1 MKRKLILLCVIF
13 SAFASLT
20 ISAKDMMAPIT
31 SGWKIQFGDNKSW
44 AAMPFSEAASW
55 QDAELPGTITIGDNG
70 DRFWLKSKVT
80 IPHSL
85 AGQDVYLEL
94 GRSTAALEIY
104 VDGIL
109 MNTHGTI
116 DPQFNI
122 SHVSNTL
129 AYIPAAAIKND
140 AVEITIRC
148 RSGSTHVVFEQFYLV
163 DSARYFKTKLYQNFL
178 NNTVYYMMAAI
189 CMFIG
194 LYFLFQFFSDNKEK
208 SSRSFSMMLF
218 TVSIYF
224 FDMATGKT
232 FIPFIWQITCARFC
246 LVCSMACLSV
256 FICQFFKRPYKL
268 VRKVAVGILIIVA
281 AAYIYASKSLLLSE
295 KVFTFS
301 LLPIFGSI
309 IFMFVIVIKEVLAH
323 SKNAKKILVGI
334 SIALL
339 FGVHDIVYQIR
350 GAIPFA
356 WLQGF
361 AFFFIDATMFF
372 VVAVENIQNKHKI
385 TEFIDTTSR
394 QRDKLNEVLGAAAK
408 LSAETMEISVSLDES
423 VVKVAE
429 SVDLSVKE
437 TGNIASFIEQQN
449 IAVRSTSAALGN
461 LVSSVRTVNGEV
473 QTETSVME
481 EAVKET
487 KLMIDGVNQVADAI
501 TATAEFSSSLGDL
514 TKNSE
519 NDVAQLVEAMESIK
533 NASTEILGVVQI
545 VTDFAQQTNMLAM
558 NASIEAAHAG
568 ITGKGFAV
576 IAHEIKTLAAASSTQ
591 ADKIKDIVT
600 MIDSDIGKSFD
611 LSLRVKEALAKISKE
626 AVDSSCQINE
636 SVESMQVQRQAGKR
650 ISEAT
655 ATMSASALNVKKE
668 TDQQYSYSQM
678 ASSNMTELSDVAERA
693 QAAVADISNRNK
705 LLTEQTAAL
714 KKLAHRA
721 KDAAEGLNELIAK

>member
-1 MKRKLILLCVIF
+1 MKRKLILLCVFF
-13 SAFASLT
+13 SVFASLT
-20 ISAKDMMAPIT
+20 VSAKDKMEPVT
-31 SGWKIQFGDNKSW
+31 SNWKIRFGDNKIW
-44 AAMPFSEAASW
+44 ATMPFSEAASW
-55 QDAELPGTITIGDNG
+55 DDAGLPGVIAIEDKG
-70 DRFWLKSKVT
+70 DRFWIKSKIT

-109 MNTHGTI
+109 MNSHGTI

-129 AYIPAAAIKND
+129 VYIPSVDIKD
-140 AVEITIRC
+140 DSVEVAIRC
-148 RSGSTHVVFEQFYLV
+148 RAGSTHVVLDQFYLV
-163 DSARYFKTKLYQNFL
+163 DSARYYKTKLYQNFL

-194 LYFLFQFFSDNKEK
+194 LYFLFQFFSDSKEK
-208 SSRSFSMMLF
+208 SSRSFSIMLF
-218 TVSIYF
+218 TVAVYF

-232 FIPFIWQITCARFC
+232 FISFIWQLTFSRFC
-246 LVCSMACLSV
+246 LVCSIACLSV

-268 VRKVAVGILIIVA
+268 VRSVACAILLGVA
-281 AAYIYASKSLLLSE
+281 AAYIYSTRSLLLSE
-295 KVFTFS
+295 KMFTFS
-301 LLPIFGSI
+301 LLPIFSGI
-309 IFMFVIVIKEVLAH
+309 IFMFVIVIKEVIAK

-350 GAIPFA
+350 GEIPFA

-394 QRDKLNEVLGAAAK
+394 QRDKLNEVLTAASK
-408 LSAETMEISVSLDES
+408 LSAETMEISASLDDS
-423 VVKVAE
+423 VLKVAE

-437 TGNIASFIEQQN
+437 AGNIADFIRQQN
-449 IAVRSTSAALGN
+449 TAVKSTSVALGE
-461 LVSSVRTVNGEV
+461 LVSSVRTVTGEV
-473 QTETSVME
+473 QSETDVMNE
-481 EAVKET
+481 TVEET

-501 TATAEFSSSLGDL
+501 SATAEFSSSLGGL
-514 TKNSE
+514 TKTSE

-533 NASTEILGVVQI
+533 NSSTEILGVVQI

-568 ITGKGFAV
+568 ISGKGFAV

-600 MIDSDIGKSFD
+600 VIDTNIGKSFD
-611 LSLRVKEALAKISKE
+611 LSLRVKSALAQVAKDAI
-626 AVDSSCQINE
+626 DSSTQINE
-636 SVESMQVQRQAGKR
+636 SVESMQVQREAGKR

-655 ATMSASALNVKKE
+655 ATMSASALNVKRE

-678 ASSNMTELSDVAERA
+678 ASSNMTELSDIAERV
-693 QAAVADISNRNK
+693 QAAVSDINTRNRQ
-705 LLTEQTAAL
+705 LSEQTAAL
-714 KKLAHRA
+714 KQLAHRA
-721 KDAAEGLNELIAK
+721 KDAAEGLNKLIAK

>member
-1 MKRKLILLCVIF
+1 MVPVI
-13 SAFASLT
+13 
-20 ISAKDMMAPIT
+20 
-31 SGWKIQFGDNKSW
+31 
-44 AAMPFSEAASW
+44 
-55 QDAELPGTITIGDNG
+55 EL
-70 DRFWLKSKVT
+70 
-80 IPHSL
+80 
-85 AGQDVYLEL
+85 
-94 GRSTAALEIY
+94 
-104 VDGIL
+104 
-109 MNTHGTI
+109 
-116 DPQFNI
+116 
-122 SHVSNTL
+122 
-129 AYIPAAAIKND
+129 
-140 AVEITIRC
+140 
-148 RSGSTHVVFEQFYLV
+148 
-163 DSARYFKTKLYQNFL
+163 
-178 NNTVYYMMAAI
+178 
-189 CMFIG
+189 
-194 LYFLFQFFSDNKEK
+194 
-208 SSRSFSMMLF
+208 
-218 TVSIYF
+218 
-224 FDMATGKT
+224 
-232 FIPFIWQITCARFC
+232 
-246 LVCSMACLSV
+246 
-256 FICQFFKRPYKL
+256 
-268 VRKVAVGILIIVA
+268 
-281 AAYIYASKSLLLSE
+281 
-295 KVFTFS
+295 
-301 LLPIFGSI
+301 
-309 IFMFVIVIKEVLAH
+309 
-323 SKNAKKILVGI
+323 
-334 SIALL
+334 
-339 FGVHDIVYQIR
+339 R

-394 QRDKLNEVLGAAAK
+394 QRDKLNEVLDAAAK

-636 SVESMQVQRQAGKR
+636 SVESMQVQKQAGKR

>member
-1 MKRKLILLCVIF
+1 MKCRLFLFCLILSVFTAC
-13 SAFASLT
+13 FA
-20 ISAKDMMAPIT
+20 SAKDVMEPVA
-31 SGWKIQFGDNKSW
+31 SNWKIKFGDDKAW
-44 AAMPFSEAASW
+44 AAMPFSETSSW
-55 QDAELPGTITIGDNG
+55 ADAGLPGIITIEKGS
-70 DRFWLKSKVT
+70 DRFWLKTKVT
-80 IPHSL
+80 IPDSL
-85 AGQDVYLEL
+85 SGQDLYLEL

-104 VDGIL
+104 MDGIL
-109 MNTHGTI
+109 MSTHGTI

-129 AYIPAAAIKND
+129 AYIPAAAIKNNS
-140 AVEITIRC
+140 VEISMRC
-148 RSGSTHVVFEQFYLV
+148 RAGATHVVLDQFYLV

-194 LYFLFQFFSDNKEK
+194 LYFLFQYFSDSKEK

-218 TVSIYF
+218 TISVYF

-232 FIPFIWQITCARFC
+232 FIPFIWQITFARLC
-246 LVCSMACLSV
+246 LVYSIACLVV
-256 FICQFFKRPYKL
+256 FIRQFFKRSYKQ
-268 VRKVAVGILIIVA
+268 VRTVALCVIAVVTA
-281 AAYIYASKSLLLSE
+281 VYIYGTRSLLIHEKIFTLSLIP
-295 KVFTFS
+295 VFS
-301 LLPIFGSI
+301 GI
-309 IFMFVIVIKEVLAH
+309 IFMFVVVIQEVRAH
-323 SKNAKKILVGI
+323 SKNAKRILVGI
-334 SIALL
+334 TLALM
-339 FGVHDIVYQIR
+339 FGVHDIVYQFR
-350 GAIPFA
+350 GEIPFA

-385 TEFIDTTSR
+385 NEFIETTSR
-394 QRDKLNEVLGAAAK
+394 QRDKLNEVLSAASK
-408 LSAETMEISVSLDES
+408 LSAETMEISVSLDDS

-429 SVDLSVKE
+429 TVDCSIKE

-449 IAVRSTSAALGN
+449 IAVKSTSAALGN
-461 LVSSVRTVNGEV
+461 LVTSVRTVNNEV
-473 QTETSVME
+473 QTETNVME

-501 TATAEFSSSLGDL
+501 SATAEFSSSLGDF

-519 NDVAQLVEAMESIK
+519 NDVVQLVEAMESIK
-533 NASTEILGVVQI
+533 NASSEILGVVKI

-576 IAHEIKTLAAASSTQ
+576 IAHEIKTLAAASSSQ

-600 MIDSDIGKSFD
+600 MIDSDIGKGFD
-611 LSLRVKEALAKISKE
+611 LSLRVKEALAKIAKE

-636 SVESMQVQRQAGKR
+636 SVQSMQIQRQAGKR

-655 ATMSASALNVKKE
+655 ATMSASAQNVKQE
-668 TDQQYSYSQM
+668 TEQQYSYSQM
-678 ASSNMTELSDVAERA
+678 ASSNMTELSDVAGRA
-693 QAAVADISNRNK
+693 QAAVADINSRNR
-705 LLTEQTAAL
+705 LLSEQTQAL
-714 KKLAHRA
+714 KQLAHRA